1 MQQISTINNFY
12 QDLVKE
18 IIVNGTEEKNERT
31 GFKTKIVTGINAT
44 FEPAQEF
51 PLLTL
56 RKIPLKLFIAEMVWY
71 LQGVKELDFFQQYSR
86 IWDDF
91 MDEGNVAESGY
102 GYRWR
107 NHFGRDQISSL
118 VTMLER
124 DPSSRQGVV
133 VTWDANND
141 GLDSAPK
148 KNVPCVPMWVA
159 NIISGKL
166 NLHFTFR
173 SNDIMLGM
181 PHDIAGFA
189 ILQAILAQKL
199 GVQVGK
205 LHYSGIHCHIYEN
218 HYAHAEELMKREILL
233 ESKIKLHLPEN
244 SYERA
249 MAGDLELVN
258 EIFEDLKSQY
268 NPQASLGKMQIAL

>member
-1 MQQISTINNFY
+1 MQKISNINNFY
-12 QDLVKE
+12 QSLVSE
-18 IIVNGTEEKNERT
+18 IIEKGVEEMNERT
-31 GFKTKIVTGINAT
+31 GYKTKIVSCVNAT
-44 FEPAQEF
+44 FEPAEGF

-56 RKIPLKLFIAEMVWY
+56 RKIPLKLFIAEMIWY
-71 LQGVKELDFFQQYSR
+71 LQGVQELDFFQQYSR

-91 MDEGNVAESGY
+91 MDEGNIAESGY

-118 VTMLER
+118 VAMLER
-124 DPSSRQGVV
+124 EPSSRQGVV
-133 VTWDANND
+133 ITWDAKKD
-141 GLDSAPK
+141 GLDSAPI

-159 NIISGKL
+159 NVIGGKL

-199 GVQVGK
+199 GLEVGK

-218 HYAHAEELMKREILL
+218 HYAQAKELIKRELPK
-233 ESKIKLHLPEN
+233 ESKIKLNLPVQ

-249 MAGDLELVN
+249 MSGDLNLVD

-268 NPQASLGKMQIAL
+268 NPLASLGKMQIAL

>member
-1 MQQISTINNFY
+1 MQQILNINYFY
-12 QDLVKE
+12 QSLVSE
-18 IIVNGTEEKNERT
+18 IIHNGIEEKNERT
-31 GFKTKIVTGINAT
+31 GFKTKIVSGINAT
-44 FEPAQEF
+44 FEPAVEF

-118 VTMLER
+118 VAMLER

-148 KNVPCVPMWVA
+148 KNVPCVPMWAA
-159 NIISGKL
+159 NIIGGKL

-199 GVQVGK
+199 GVEIGK
-205 LHYSGIHCHIYEN
+205 LQYSGIHCHIYEN
-218 HYAHAEELMKREILL
+218 HYAQAEELIKRELP
-233 ESKIKLHLPEN
+233 EKSKIKLHLPAR

-258 EIFEDLKSQY
+258 EIFEDFKSQY
-268 NPQASLGKMQIAL
+268 NPLASLGKMQIAL

>member
-1 MQQISTINNFY
+1 MQKVSTINSFY
-12 QDLVKE
+12 KDLVIE
-18 IIVNGTEEKNERT
+18 ILDNGVEETNLRT
-31 GFKTKIVTGINAT
+31 GAKTKIVTGINAT
-44 FEPAQEF
+44 FEPSKTF

-56 RKIPLKLFIAEMVWY
+56 RKIPLKLFIAEMIWY
-71 LQGVKELDFFQQYSR
+71 LQGVKELDFFQQYSK

-91 MDEGNVAESGY
+91 MDEGNIADSGY

-107 NHFGRDQISSL
+107 NHFGRDQIVSL
-118 VTMLER
+118 VNMLTL

-133 VTWDANND
+133 ITWDANND
-141 GLDSAPK
+141 GLDSTPK
-148 KNVPCVPMWVA
+148 KNVPCVPVWVA
-159 NIISGKL
+159 NIVNNEL

-199 GVQVGK
+199 NVKIGK
-205 LHYSGIHCHIYEN
+205 LHYSGIHCHIYQN
-218 HYAHAEELMKREILL
+218 HYEQASQLTKRQIPKED
-233 ESKIKLHLPEN
+233 KIQLFLPPL

-249 MAGDLELVN
+249 IAGDLDLVD
-258 EIFEDLKSQY
+258 EIYNCLKHQY
-268 NPQASLGKMQIAL
+268 YPLASLGKMQIAL

>member
-1 MQQISTINNFY
+1 MQQITTINTFYKNLVTEIMNNGIEETNF
-12 QDLVKE
+12 
-18 IIVNGTEEKNERT
+18 RT
-31 GFKTKIVTGINAT
+31 GYKTKIVTGINAT
-44 FEPAQEF
+44 FQPADNF

-56 RKIPLKLFIAEMVWY
+56 RKIPLKLFIAEMIWY
-71 LQGVKELDFFQQYSR
+71 LQGVKELDFFQQYSK

-91 MDEGNVAESGY
+91 MEEGNVAESGY

-107 NHFGRDQISSL
+107 NHFGRDQITSL
-118 VTMLER
+118 VNTLIA

-159 NIISGKL
+159 NIVGGKL

-173 SNDIMLGM
+173 SNDVMLGM

-199 GVQVGK
+199 NVKIGK
-205 LHYSGIHCHIYEN
+205 LHYSGIHCHIYQN
-218 HYAHAEELMKREILL
+218 HYAQAGELLKRDLL
-233 ESKIKLHLPEN
+233 SDNNIKLALPPK

-249 MAGDLELVN
+249 MAGDLELVS
-258 EIFEDLKSQY
+258 EIYESLKAQY
-268 NPQASLGKMQIAL
+268 DPLPSLGKMQIAL

>member
-12 QDLVKE
+12 QSLVSE
-18 IIVNGTEEKNERT
+18 IINHGTEEKNERT
-31 GFKTKIVTGINAT
+31 NYKTKIVTGINAT
-44 FEPAQEF
+44 FEPNAEF

-118 VTMLER
+118 VAMLER

-148 KNVPCVPMWVA
+148 KNLPCVPMWVA
-159 NIISGKL
+159 NIVGGKL

-189 ILQAILAQKL
+189 ILQAILAQRL
-199 GVQVGK
+199 GVEIGK

-218 HYAHAEELMKREILL
+218 HYAQAEELIKREQPK
-233 ESKIKLHLPEN
+233 ESKIKLHLPAN

-268 NPQASLGKMQIAL
+268 NPLASLGKMQIAL

>member
-12 QDLVKE
+12 QSLVSE
-18 IIVNGTEEKNERT
+18 IIHNGIEEKNERT
-31 GFKTKIVTGINAT
+31 GFKTKIITGVNAA
-44 FEPAQEF
+44 FEPAKEF

-107 NHFGRDQISSL
+107 NHFGRDQITSL
-118 VTMLER
+118 VAMLER
-124 DPSSRQGVV
+124 DSSSRQGVV

-159 NIISGKL
+159 NIIGGKL

-199 GVQVGK
+199 GVKVGK

-218 HYAHAEELMKREILL
+218 HYTQAEELIKRELP
-233 ESKIKLHLPEN
+233 EECKIKLHLPAN

-268 NPQASLGKMQIAL
+268 NPLASLGKMQIAL

>member
-1 MQQISTINNFY
+1 MQQISTINTFY
-12 QDLVKE
+12 KDLVTE
-18 IIVNGTEEKNERT
+18 ILHNGIEETNART
-31 GFKTKIVTGINAT
+31 GMKTKIVTGINAT
-44 FEPAQEF
+44 FEPAVSF

-56 RKIPLKLFIAEMVWY
+56 RKIPLKLFIAEMIWY
-71 LQGVKELDFFQQYSR
+71 LQGVKELDFFQQYSK

-107 NHFGRDQISSL
+107 NHFGRDQIASL
-118 VTMLER
+118 VNTLSA

-159 NIISGKL
+159 NIVGGKL

-173 SNDIMLGM
+173 SNDVMLGM

-199 GVQVGK
+199 NVKIGK

-218 HYAHAEELMKREILL
+218 HYNQAHELIKRELPP
-233 ESKIKLHLPEN
+233 ESNIQLALPVN
-244 SYERA
+244 TYERA

-258 EIFEDLKSQY
+258 EIFDSLKAQY
-268 NPQASLGKMQIAL
+268 DPLPSLGKMQIAL

>member
-1 MQQISTINNFY
+1 MQNISTINNFY
-12 QDLVKE
+12 QSLVSE
-18 IIVNGTEEKNERT
+18 IIHNGIEEKNERT
-31 GFKTKIVTGINAT
+31 GFKTKIVSGINAT
-44 FEPAQEF
+44 FEPADEF

-118 VTMLER
+118 VAMLER

-159 NIISGKL
+159 NIVGGKL

-189 ILQAILAQKL
+189 ILQAILAQRL
-199 GVQVGK
+199 GVEIGK

-218 HYAHAEELMKREILL
+218 HYAQAEELIKRDLPQ
-233 ESKIKLHLPEN
+233 ESKIKLHLPAN

-268 NPQASLGKMQIAL
+268 NPLASLGKMQIAL

>member
-1 MQQISTINNFY
+1 MQQISTINIFYKRLVTEILEDGIEETNF
-12 QDLVKE
+12 
-18 IIVNGTEEKNERT
+18 RT
-31 GFKTKIVTGINAT
+31 GMKTKIITGINAT
-44 FEPAQEF
+44 FEPAKDF

-56 RKIPLKLFIAEMVWY
+56 RKIPLKLFVAEMIWY
-71 LQGVKELDFFQQYSR
+71 LQGVKELDFFQQYSK

-91 MDEGNVAESGY
+91 MDQGNVAESGY

-107 NHFGRDQISSL
+107 SHFGRDQITSL
-118 VTMLER
+118 VNTLVA

-159 NIISGKL
+159 NIVGGKL

-199 GVQVGK
+199 NVKIGK

-218 HYAHAEELMKREILL
+218 HYDQAQLLVKRDLPK
-233 ESKIKLHLPEN
+233 ESIIKLVLPIN
-244 SYERA
+244 TYERA
-249 MAGDLELVN
+249 MAGDLEIVN
-258 EIFEDLKSQY
+258 EIYENLKAQY
-268 NPQASLGKMQIAL
+268 DPLPSIGKMQIAL

>member
-12 QDLVKE
+12 QSLVSE
-18 IIVNGTEEKNERT
+18 IIHNGIEEKNERT
-31 GFKTKIVTGINAT
+31 GFKTKIITGVNAA
-44 FEPAQEF
+44 FEPAKEF

-107 NHFGRDQISSL
+107 NHFGRDQITSL
-118 VTMLER
+118 VAMLER
-124 DPSSRQGVV
+124 DSSSRQGVV

-159 NIISGKL
+159 NIIGGKL

-199 GVQVGK
+199 GVKVGK

-218 HYAHAEELMKREILL
+218 HYSQAQELIKREILA
-233 ESKIKLHLPEN
+233 ESQIKLHLPAN

-249 MAGDLELVN
+249 MAGDLELVS

-268 NPQASLGKMQIAL
+268 NPLASLGKMQIAL

>member
-1 MQQISTINNFY
+1 MQKISTINNFY
-12 QDLVKE
+12 QSIVSE
-18 IIVNGTEEKNERT
+18 IIENGTEEKNQRT

-44 FEPAQEF
+44 FEPANEF

-56 RKIPLKLFIAEMVWY
+56 RKIPLKLFIAEMIWY

-107 NHFGRDQISSL
+107 NHFGRDQITSL
-118 VTMLER
+118 VTMLEN

-159 NIISGKL
+159 NIIGGKL

-189 ILQAILAQKL
+189 ILQAILAQRLK
-199 GVQVGK
+199 VKVGK
-205 LHYSGIHCHIYEN
+205 LHYCGIHCHIYEN
-218 HYAHAEELMKREILL
+218 HYHQAEELIKREQP
-233 ESKIKLHLPEN
+233 EQSKIQLHLPLN
-244 SYERA
+244 TYQRA
-249 MAGDLELVN
+249 MEGDIDLVN

-268 NPQASLGKMQIAL
+268 NPLASLGKMQIAL